1 MPQPRR
7 AAGGA
12 ATEKQ
17 IPSLANNGYFSDY
30 YLAHRLDAG
39 LSDLYARWDE
49 LDKQGE
55 PNERTLVRNLTVPFG
70 THRAEAAL
78 SAPDADLLDTGTLDL
93 GDLRADA
100 KAALLA
106 LNDSILTALGWAP
119 DRDADPL
126 TLTSGE
132 KTITVPAAHIATTPT
147 GVLLVALDT
156 VFATDP
162 AAVIASKATPAG
174 RLVAPV
180 RLNDKPAARTALE
193 AAQLIFT
200 ADDTPSYLLIVSGGA
215 ITLLDRERWGE
226 GISIGANLDDALA
239 RHDTKPKG
247 ELAAIAALFGAGAI
261 NPNDQA
267 QSVLTSLLEKAST
280 ESAGVSKELRHGIRR
295 SVELLA
301 NAVVED
307 VRQRQKGAWTSLDP
321 KDLTRQSLRYL
332 YRIIVLLFAE
342 ARPELGILPVD
353 DPDYQAGYS
362 VARLRDVALVDLHT
376 QHGQHGRHIQQSLD
390 VLFRLVNDG
399 HDPDQGALGDDTRE
413 LVFPGL
419 RSTLFEEKSCTLLDR
434 AHLHD
439 GVLQQ
444 VIQHLC
450 FTRER
455 AGRGRQPVSYSTLG
469 IIQLGAVYEGLMA
482 YSGFLATEPLLEIDK
497 DGDPDNGS
505 WVIPVHRADEF
516 PEEVFLK
523 ETRPDESERRVR
535 YEEGEFVFR
544 LSGRDRQRSAS
555 YYTPEVLTEFTV
567 RHALD
572 VLFEE
577 TPGLTAKDIL
587 NLTVCEPAL
596 GSGAFLTEAVTQLAS
611 RYLKAAQDESG
622 SVIDADQYQIE
633 LQRAKAHFAV
643 NQAYGVDLNQTAVE
657 LAEVSLWLACMHD
670 GLQAPWF
677 GARLRRGDSLV
688 GARRETYTR
697 EQIAATAWAGKKAT
711 APAAFAISETPLG
724 EAPGIHHFL
733 VPGQGWGAAADA
745 HEIKELKPD
754 WAEKVKDW
762 RNQIHKKPTGRQTD
776 RLALLSRRVE
786 ELWAQSAVEVDRF
799 WKATRQ
805 HIEVWGAD
813 TPEAGERFGDEPIRT
828 VLRDPRSATSRL
840 RTLMDAWCS
849 LWLWAPQ
856 HGTELPRL
864 DEWLTVA
871 EALLRIDE
879 PWDSGALFADERELA
894 LPDGASIDDI
904 AAAHPWLAVAR
915 EIATTQGWFHWE
927 LEFAPVFA
935 RGGFDLQV
943 GNPPWVRPNWS
954 DAIALAEHDPWF
966 GVTDP
971 IPEKDRETRR
981 ELLLEDRDAWAQY
994 VAERAENT
1002 GMSDLLGANA
1012 REPLLAGVETNL
1024 YLLFVTN
1031 AWRRSA
1037 QSGAVALIHP
1047 DAHMGSSVK
1056 GQAFRRAAYRRFRE
1070 YFHFINELQIF
1081 LEISHTKP
1089 YSVNVYSGD
1098 RGAVDFTQAAFL
1110 YHPLVV
1116 DRSRDH
1122 DGSGELPGRKLPT
1135 KEWDVRPHR
1144 ERLVHVTDATLAS
1157 WAALLAY
1164 HDPPSTPVVKAVSS
1178 AEAVAADAIARYP
1191 HRLGGRGYFWSRGF
1205 DAQAAPR
1212 KGLIEERTAVPESLS
1227 EVILQGPHFAIS
1239 TPYAKQPRPSGRHQ
1253 QDYEA
1258 WDLETLPS
1266 SVIPRTNWQRAA
1278 PRDTFLSQVAQWDGR
1293 PNTDWLRV
1301 VVRDQIASNTARSV
1315 FAAVLP
1321 PAPTTMGVCYVG
1333 ALGTDAD
1340 TVAFCG
1346 LLSGLLS
1353 DYFARALGI
1362 GHMDDSIAVRFPVPT
1377 PGHVLT
1383 APLVNRTLRLN
1394 CLTAEY
1400 APVWESLARSVESDD
1415 EFTSPSLATRPISSP
1430 PARWDA
1436 TVAAR
1441 LDLDRWLLL
1450 TELDAIGALMLGV
1463 STAGLEAVYRS
1474 QFPVLVNYEHEM
1486 LFDANGRQLCS
1497 DWHQHGYLQARLE
1510 AEAKR
1515 NRTPGWTKV
1524 WDRVQQHLAGDTDVD
1539 LRPFKPPFR
1548 PADRVAAM
1556 THAYWAF
1563 VDRYDLTP
1571 PDIAERPS

>member
-7 AAGGA
+7 AAGG

-39 LSDLYARWDE
+39 LSDLYTRWDE
-49 LDKQGE
+49 LDKHGE
-55 PNERTLVRNLTVPFG
+55 PNERTRVRNLSVAFG
-70 THRAEAAL
+70 THRADAAL
-78 SAPDADLLDTGTLDL
+78 TAPDADLLDADTFDL
-93 GDLRADA
+93 SDLHADA

-106 LNDSILTALGWAP
+106 LNDAILAALGWAP
-119 DRDADPL
+119 GRDADPL
-126 TLTSGE
+126 TLTTGA
-132 KTITVPAAHIATTPT
+132 KTVTVPAAHIATTPT

-162 AAVIASKATPAG
+162 APVIATKATPAG
-174 RLVAPV
+174 RLVEPV
-180 RLNDKPAARTALE
+180 LLNDKPAARTALE

-200 ADDTPSYLLIVSGGA
+200 ADDAPSYLLLVSGGA

-226 GISIGANLDDALA
+226 GISIAANVDDALA

-261 NPNDQA
+261 NPGDQA

-301 NAVVED
+301 NAVVDD
-307 VRQRQKGAWTSLDP
+307 VRERQKGAWMSLDP

-362 VARLRDVALVDLHT
+362 VARLREVALVDLQT
-376 QHGQHGRHIQQSLD
+376 PHGLHGRHLQQSLD
-390 VLFRLVNDG
+390 VLFQLVNDG
-399 HDPDQGALGDDTRE
+399 HDPDQGALGEDARD

-419 RSTLFEEKSCTLLDR
+419 RSTLFDEKSCTLLDK

-469 IIQLGAVYEGLMA
+469 INQLGAVYEGLMA
-482 YSGFLATEPLLEIDK
+482 YSGFLATEPLFEIDR

-505 WVIPVHRADEF
+505 WVIPDDRADEF

-523 ETRPDESERRVR
+523 ETLPDGSERRVR
-535 YEEGEFVFR
+535 YEEGDFVFR

-577 TPGLTAKDIL
+577 NADLTARDIL

-611 RYLKAAQDESG
+611 RYLKAVQDESG
-622 SVIDADQYQIE
+622 EVIDADQYQLE

-643 NQAYGVDLNQTAVE
+643 NQSYGVDLNQTAVE
-657 LAEVSLWLACMHD
+657 LAEVSLWLACMHG

-677 GARLRRGDSLV
+677 GARLRRGNSLV

-697 EQIAATAWAGKKAT
+697 EQIAATAWAGNRAT
-711 APAAFAISETPLG
+711 APTVIAISETPLG
-724 EAPGIHHFL
+724 ATDGIHHFL

-745 HEIKELKPD
+745 KEIKELD
-754 WAEKVKDW
+754 SGWVEAVKEW
-762 RNQIHKKPTGRQTD
+762 RKQIHKKPTGRQLD
-776 RLALLSRRVE
+776 RLALLAQRVE
-786 ELWAQSAVEVDRF
+786 ELWAESAVEVDRF

-856 HGTELPRL
+856 HGTELPRF

-904 AAAHPWLAVAR
+904 GAAHPWLAIAR
-915 EIATTQGWFHWE
+915 EIATSQGWFHWE

-943 GNPPWVRPNWS
+943 GNPPWVRPRWS
-954 DAIALAEHDPWF
+954 DEDALAEHDPWF

-971 IPEKDRETRR
+971 IPENERVARR
-981 ELLLEDRDAWAQY
+981 DSVLEDAGAAAQY
-994 VAERAENT
+994 LAERAENAAMGSALSAVT
-1002 GMSDLLGANA
+1002 
-1012 REPLLAGVETNL
+1012 REPLLAGQQTNL
-1024 YLLFVTN
+1024 YLLFITGP
-1031 AWRRSA
+1031 WRRSA
-1037 QSGAVALIHP
+1037 ATGTTALLHP
-1047 DAHMGSSVK
+1047 DGHLSDPKAGPLR
-1056 GQAFRRAAYRRFRE
+1056 AAAYRRYRE
-1070 YFHFINELQIF
+1070 AFQFINELQLF
-1081 LEISHTKP
+1081 TEISHTRP

-1098 RGAVDFTQAAFL
+1098 RGIVDFTQAAFL

-1122 DGSGELPGRKLPT
+1122 DGTGELPGRKLPT
-1135 KEWDVRPHR
+1135 KEWDLRPHR
-1144 ERLVHVTDATLAS
+1144 ERLVHVTNEMLES

-1164 HDPPSTPVVKAVSS
+1164 DDPPSTPVVKSVTS
-1178 AEAVAADAIARYP
+1178 AEAGAVESIARYP
-1191 HRLGGRGYFWSRGF
+1191 HRFGGTKYFWSRGF
-1205 DAQAAPR
+1205 NEFSDAR
-1212 KGLIEERTAVPESLS
+1212 KGLVVERTGTVEHHD
-1227 EVILQGPHFAIS
+1227 EVLLQGPHFAIS
-1239 TPYAKQPRPSGRHQ
+1239 TPFAKQPRASGLHQ
-1253 QDYEA
+1253 QDYEE
-1258 WDLETLPS
+1258 WDLLSLPE
-1266 SVIPRTNWQRAA
+1266 SVIPRTNWKVGANRTAF
-1278 PRDTFLSQVAQWDGR
+1278 DVAMPVWDGVHCNER
-1293 PNTDWLRV
+1293 FRLVARRQIPANTY
-1301 VVRDQIASNTARSV
+1301 RSV
-1315 FAAVLP
+1315 FVSLLHPGPSA
-1321 PAPTTMGVCYVG
+1321 MGVCFLG
-1333 ALGTDAD
+1333 ALTDDRETALA
-1340 TVAFCG
+1340 VG
-1346 LLSGLLS
+1346 MLSNLLS
-1353 DYFARALGI
+1353 DFFVRTLGAS
-1362 GHMDDSIAVRFPVPT
+1362 DLQD
-1377 PGHVLT
+1377 HVLSRLPR
-1383 APLVNRTLRLN
+1383 APSTGPLADAILHRTLRLN
-1394 CLTAEY
+1394 CLTKEY
-1400 APVWESLARSVESDD
+1400 AEIWANLAADSWAPD
-1415 EFTSPSLATRPISSP
+1415 EFSDRAAATRSIASP
-1430 PARWDA
+1430 PKAWDVGVPVRA
-1436 TVAAR
+1436 EG
-1441 LDLDRWLLL
+1441 DRWQLLV
-1450 TELDAIGALMLGV
+1450 ELDALGALSIGV
-1463 STAGLEAVYRS
+1463 GAAGLEAVYRS
-1474 QFPVLVNYEHEM
+1474 QFPVLVGYEYEM
-1486 LFDANGRQLCS
+1486 LFDTEGRQLCG
-1497 DWHQHGYLQARLE
+1497 DWHQHGFLQAQLE
-1510 AEAKR
+1510 ADAKE
-1515 NRTPGWTKV
+1515 NRTPGWVKV
-1524 WDRVQQHLAGDTDVD
+1524 WDRVQQYVTGDESVE
-1539 LRPFKPPFR
+1539 LGPYKPPFR

-1556 THAYWAF
+1556 THAYWTF
-1563 VDRYDLTP
+1563 VDRYDLSP